1 MTNVTSPLPGSTFT
15 ARGVRILKI
24 AVAILT
30 ALLLLGIVAL
40 VYGMAQQVSKLGT
53 ASKAGEAPASA
64 GHAPYARV
72 LDLGQG
78 KLETVAASGDLVIL
92 HWKGEGSDTVLSI
105 DPRNGNE
112 LGRIQVPHR

>member
-15 ARGVRILKI
+15 PRGVRILKI
-24 AVAILT
+24 AVAIMT
-30 ALLLLGIVAL
+30 ALLLFGILAL
-40 VYGMAQQVSKLGT
+40 VYGVGKQVSKLGT
-53 ASKAGEAPASA
+53 AGKPVAASVPLA
-64 GHAPYARV
+64 RTPYTRV

-78 KLETVAASGDLVIL
+78 MLETVAASGDLVIL

-112 LGRIQVPHR
+112 LGRIQFPHH